1 VLGSGVAPAYLHKS
15 FDTLYWASTVAFVA
29 VLAFSLVIYAQNLKR
44 TTPLL
49 TIFYFTLVCF
59 FLPVFLS
66 TNVNIG
72 FLSYAIAHGIQY
84 ILFMSV
90 VSLNF
95 ASQAESQRIQLGN
108 MVRLLILTLVVG
120 FVFYRAAD
128 LKTVELITAHA
139 TLIRVVD
146 FIIGAILGATMAHF
160 VVDAGAWR
168 LSQSLQ
174 RMYIG
179 KRFAFVFGN
188 RAN

>member
-1 VLGSGVAPAYLHKS
+1 
-15 FDTLYWASTVAFVA
+15 
-29 VLAFSLVIYAQNLKR
+29 
-44 TTPLL
+44 
-49 TIFYFTLVCF
+49 
-59 FLPVFLS
+59 LPVFLS

-95 ASQAESQRIQLGN
+95 APQAESQRIQLGN

-120 FVFYRAAD
+120 LVFYRAAD
-128 LKTVELITAHA
+128 LKAVELITAHA

-146 FIIGAILGATMAHF
+146 FIIGAVLGATMAHF